1 MVTATLK
8 ELNELISLDPKSIN
22 KLNDLKKYYGTKLTS
37 GETLGRKI
45 GTHGSKLGN
54 IPLNK
59 ISYENFLF

>member
-8 ELNELISLDPKSIN
+8 ELNELISLDPESITN
-22 KLNDLKKYYGTKLTS
+22 LNDLKKYSGTKLTS

-45 GTHGSKLGN
+45 GTHMKKLGK

-59 ISYENFLF
+59 ISYDNFLF